1 MISPAANF
9 VAPNSTIRG
18 INDITLADNDS
29 KWQLA
34 WGSAYSHL
42 RAPDTRLRQQL
53 QTLDKIPGTKSRPSH
68 QIFRTMPMRLE
79 TLETFIV
86 GTPPPGFGG
95 RYFIFVRLHTA
106 CGISGVGE
114 IYAASFAPEVMCH
127 MAEDMFARYLQGE
140 APDRIEQFW
149 RQVHGSGFTH
159 RPDATVQGVFSGLE
173 MACWDIVGKALDRP
187 VHALLGG
194 KVNERL
200 RTYTYLYPPDD
211 SDAADF
217 YNDPH
222 ASAEVAARC
231 VEEGFTAVKFDPAG
245 PYTVHDGRMPD
256 LESLARSESFCRD
269 IRAAVGVKAD
279 LLFGTHGQFTAA
291 GALRLAESIAP
302 FDPLWFEEPVP
313 ADDINGMAAV
323 AAGTSI
329 PVATGERLT
338 TVSEFAAVLKSNAA
352 QILQPNLGRSG
363 GILQGKKIA
372 SIAETH
378 HALIAPH
385 CYCGPVVAA
394 ANIALAACS
403 PNFLILECIG
413 TFDGFHADLLETP
426 IKWEDGN
433 VIPSSDPG
441 LGVVLNEDVARA
453 NPYSEN
459 DLHLMPEIKPQPF
472 KEGL

>member
-1 MISPAANF
+1 
-9 VAPNSTIRG
+9 
-18 INDITLADNDS
+18 
-29 KWQLA
+29 
-34 WGSAYSHL
+34 
-42 RAPDTRLRQQL
+42 
-53 QTLDKIPGTKSRPSH
+53 
-68 QIFRTMPMRLE
+68 MRLE

-114 IYAASFAPEVMCH
+114 IYAASFAPEVICH

-269 IRAAVGVKAD
+269 IRAAVGDKAD

-291 GALRLAESIAP
+291 GALRLAERIAP
-302 FDPLWFEEPVP
+302 FDPLWFEEPCP
-313 ADDINGMAAV
+313 PDMPEEMAKV
-323 AAGTSI
+323 AAGTNI
-329 PVATGERLT
+329 PVATGERLCT
-338 TVSEFAAVLKSNAA
+338 KFEFARVLQTGAA
-352 QILQPNLGRSG
+352 AILQPNLGRAG
-363 GILQGKKIA
+363 GILEGKKIA
-372 SIAETH
+372 ALAETH
-378 HALIAPH
+378 YAQIAPH
-385 CYCGPVVAA
+385 LYCGPVVAA
-394 ANIALAACS
+394 ANIQLAACI
-403 PNFLILECIG
+403 PNFLILESIRKM
-413 TFDGFHADLLETP
+413 DGFHSALLQTP
-426 IKWEDGN
+426 LTWEDGHII
-433 VIPSSDPG
+433 VPDTPG
-441 LGVVLNEDVARA
+441 LGVTLNDDVIAA
-453 NPYSEN
+453 HPWTGSQ
-459 DLHLMPEIKPQPF
+459 LHLEMQGTPHDPQRDGKF
-472 KEGL
+472 GGG